1 MIPKQD
7 TLARMTGISRT
18 TINALE
24 RNRLFLSSH
33 YALLIAEALDC
44 SLDDLYEPLAAP
56 GESLRKSAPTRMA

>member
-33 YALLIAEALDC
+33 YALLIAEALNC
-44 SLDDLYEPLAAP
+44 PLGDLYERLPEQ
-56 GESLRKSAPTRMA
+56 GESSRKATRGA